1 MSLTTA
7 LTGLN
12 AAQTDISATANNIA
26 NVGTVGFRG
35 SRAEFADVYNASPY
49 SVPRTTVGSG
59 VQVTR
64 VAQDFSQGSV
74 VATGN
79 RLDLAIEG
87 AGFFALRPPQTDSA
101 APPQTVYSRAGALAM
116 SPDGVIVNASG
127 QQLLGWPVGTDGR
140 ALSEAMELAGPM
152 RIPMAMGTPVAT
164 TAVTLS
170 VSLPSDPTMA
180 GGQAAVPPG
189 AAFDPADSSTWAH
202 RTPVPMIDGQGR
214 ALSAEAYF
222 VRTSNPSVGSPD
234 TTYTVHLVV
243 EDVQLPATGAA
254 TLSLGADGKPVAAT
268 APLTFTSPGGLLTL
282 DLGGSDLQDEAFQV
296 AAASHDG
303 AEPADLSAIEID
315 QSGTVWASY
324 GSDTSHPIAKLL
336 LVNFP
341 TPQGLRNLGGAAFAA
356 TPGSGEPAAGVAG
369 ASGMGLIRSGAL
381 ERSNIDLTEEMVN
394 LISAQRNYQA
404 SAKALETSTSMMQTI
419 MNIRS

>member
-12 AAQTDISATANNIA
+12 AAQTDIAATANNIA
-26 NVGTVGFRG
+26 NAGTVGFRG

-49 SVPRTTVGSG
+49 SLPRTTVGSG

-64 VAQDFSQGSV
+64 IAQDFSQGSV

-87 AGFFALRPPQTDSA
+87 AGFFALRPPATDSA
-101 APPQTVYSRAGALAM
+101 APAQTVYTRAGALGM
-116 SPDGVIVNASG
+116 SPDGTIVNASG
-127 QQLLGWPVGTDGR
+127 QQLLGWPVGGDGR
-140 ALSEAMELAGPM
+140 ALSEAMSLAGPM
-152 RIPMAMGTPVAT
+152 RIPLSMGTSMASDR
-164 TAVTLS
+164 VTLS
-170 VSLPSDPTMA
+170 VALPADASMA
-180 GGQAAVPPG
+180 GGQLAVPPA
-189 AAFDPADSSTWAH
+189 AAFDPDDATSWAH
-202 RTPVPMIDGQGR
+202 RTPVPLIDGAGR
-214 ALSAEAYF
+214 AISAEAYF
-222 VRTSNPSVGSPD
+222 VRTANPGPGAPD
-234 TTYTVHLVV
+234 TVYTVHLVV
-243 EDVQLPATGAA
+243 DGAELPPAAAA
-254 TLSLGADGKPVAAT
+254 TLSFGADGRPVAGT
-268 APLTFTSPGGLLTL
+268 APLDFVGAGGTLTL
-282 DLGGSDLQDEAFQV
+282 DLGGSDLQDGAFEV
-296 AAASHDG
+296 VAASHNG
-303 AEPADLSAIEID
+303 TEPADLSALEID

-324 GSDTSHPIAKLL
+324 GSDTTLPIAKLL

-341 TPQGLRNLGGAAFAA
+341 SPQGLRNLGGAAFAQ
-356 TPGSGEPAAGVAG
+356 TPTSGEPTAGVPG

-394 LISAQRNYQA
+394 LITAQRNYQA